1 MNCMKIVFYKSLLKG
16 APHLTPTERIIYSFL
31 VSKSITYIDEV
42 FDKDGLCLNMSD
54 LDDILSTDEYIG
66 LYPISFTRL
75 SDELNISLRI
85 SFYSLKRL
93 RDCNYIKGN
102 SIYVNK
108 SLIESGYFELS
119 DDKRLKG
126 ELLIFYSYLK
136 HKAERYGGYIDTF
149 RYKLAEEMG
158 STKIAVTK
166 LLNRLYKLSLAKRL
180 ENNKLM
186 IL

>member
-1 MNCMKIVFYKSLLKG
+1 MKKVFYKSLLRG

-31 VSKSITYIDEV
+31 VSKSITYMDEV
-42 FDKDGLCLNMSD
+42 FDKYGLCLNMSD
-54 LDDILSTDEYIG
+54 LDDILSTNEYID
-66 LYPISFTRL
+66 LYPINFRRL
-75 SDELNISLRI
+75 SHELNISLRNI
-85 SFYSLKRL
+85 AYGIEKL
-93 RDCNYIKGN
+93 RKNNYIKDN

-108 SLIESGYFELS
+108 LLIESGYFELS

-136 HKAERYGGYIDTF
+136 HKAEKYGGCIDTF
-149 RYKLAEEMG
+149 RYKLAEEIG

-166 LLNRLYKLSLAKRL
+166 LINRLYKLSLAKRL

>member
-1 MNCMKIVFYKSLLKG
+1 MKKVFYKSLLRG
-16 APHLTPTERIIYSFL
+16 ALHLTPTERIVYSFL

-54 LDDILSTDEYIG
+54 LDDILSTDNYID
-66 LYPISFTRL
+66 LYHISSKRL
-75 SDELNISLRI
+75 SNELNISPRNL
-85 SFYSLKRL
+85 FYSLKRL
-93 RDCNYIKGN
+93 RENNYIKDN

-108 SLIESGYFELS
+108 ELIESGYFLLS
-119 DDKRLKG
+119 DDKRLSG

-149 RYKLAEEMG
+149 RYKLAEEIG